1 MDSKI
6 KGIHIFDK
14 MPQGLKLAS
23 EITKQTK
30 LTEKR
35 LIELADAQVIP
46 HYRIDGGEPYFNTT
60 EVRNWIAFNLV
71 QKVDGESIYPINLV
85 AAIGDLTERP
95 PKSIADIPNLKQVPD
110 NYEPVVYFLA
120 LRDEVV
126 YVGQSISVI
135 ARTKDHRRDG
145 KIFDRVYG
153 IPCPRNELDYLEN
166 KFIKT
171 LKPILNKTFDKE
183 QIYGKIQPT
192 YGK

>member
-1 MDSKI
+1 MK
-6 KGIHIFDK
+6 KAHGTHIFDK

-71 QKVDGESIYPINLV
+71 QKIDGESIYPINLV
-85 AAIGDLTERP
+85 TPYDDFTEKP
-95 PKSIADIPNLKQVPD
+95 PKSISDVPNLKQVPN

-120 LRDEVV
+120 LKDEVV
-126 YVGQSISVI
+126 YVGQSITVI
-135 ARTKDHRRDG
+135 QRVKQHRSDG
-145 KIFDRVYG
+145 KNFDRVYG

-171 LKPILNKTFDKE
+171 LKPILNKTEYKA
-183 QIYGKIQPT
+183 
-192 YGK
+192 